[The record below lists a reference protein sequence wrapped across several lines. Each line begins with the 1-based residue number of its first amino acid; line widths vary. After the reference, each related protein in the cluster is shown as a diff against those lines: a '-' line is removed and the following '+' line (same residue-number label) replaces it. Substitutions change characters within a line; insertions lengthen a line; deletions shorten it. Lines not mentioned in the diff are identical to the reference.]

1 MPARRLTR
9 NFLPILLLLT
19 PAFARAAEAPVADPS
34 LKAAGHWEG
43 EINLPQ
49 DAGKLQVM
57 IDLRE
62 GAAWT
67 GTIDIPM
74 QGAKALPLEEIA
86 VQDGKVHFKI
96 KGIPGAPTFDGTL
109 TAAPAQSIQGT
120 FTQGGASLSFRLGR
134 DPVVK
139 PVRPQDPKPP
149 FPYTAEEVTYT
160 NGAVKLAGTLTL
172 PPGDGPF
179 PAVVLITGSG
189 AQDRDESLLGHKPF
203 LVLADH
209 LSRHGIAV
217 LRVDDRGI
225 GGSTGS
231 VSDSTS
237 ADFAQDTLAGVR
249 FLKAHAKI
257 AGDRIGVVGHSEG
270 GVVGP
275 LAASQS
281 SDVAFVVML
290 AGTGV
295 PGPEILVLQG
305 ERMARADGTA
315 EEKIRRQ
322 SASIRRLIDA
332 VLTENDPAAREAK
345 LRQAAREDAATL
357 TPDELKAAGGTDAV
371 VENTTKTFNS
381 PWFRYFL
388 AYDPRPSLRKLKVPV
403 LALNGELDLQV
414 IPDQNLPEIEKAL
427 KEGGNKDFT
436 LKRLPGLNHLFQP
449 AKSGSPTE
457 YMKIDVTMD
466 PLALDT
472 VTQWIA
478 ERFAAPK
485 AATR

>member
-1 MPARRLTR
+1 MPSRRLAR
-9 NFLPILLLLT
+9 NFLLLLLLLT
-19 PAFARAAEAPVADPS
+19 PAFARAAAADPDPA

-49 DAGKLQVM
+49 DAGQIQVM
-57 IDLRE
+57 IDLVRE
-62 GAAWT
+62 GGVWT
-67 GTIDIPM
+67 GSIDIPM
-74 QGAKALPLEEIA
+74 QGAKALPLEEVT
-86 VQDGKVHFKI
+86 VQEDKVHFKI
-96 KGIPGAPTFDGTL
+96 KGIPGVPTFDGTL
-109 TAAPAQSIQGT
+109 AAAPTQSIRGT
-120 FTQGGASLSFRLGR
+120 FTQGGASLPFRLGR

-149 FPYTAEEVTYT
+149 FPYTSEEVTYT

-179 PAVVLITGSG
+179 PAVVMITGSG

-217 LRVDDRGI
+217 LRADDRGV

-237 ADFAQDTLAGVR
+237 ADFAQDALAGVR
-249 FLKAHAKI
+249 FLKTHSKI
-257 AGDRIGVVGHSEG
+257 AGDRIGLVGHSEG
-270 GVVGP
+270 AVVGP

-295 PGPEILVLQG
+295 PGPEVLVLQS
-305 ERMARADGTA
+305 ERMARADGTP
-315 EEKIRRQ
+315 EEKIRKQ
-322 SASIRRLIDA
+322 TASIRRMMDA
-332 VLTENDPAAREAK
+332 VRTENDPAVRERK
-345 LRQAAREDAATL
+345 LREAARENVAAL
-357 TPDELKAAGGTDAV
+357 TPDELKAAGGADGVIDGAV
-371 VENTTKTFNS
+371 KTFNS
-381 PWFRYFL
+381 RWFHYFL
-388 AYDPRPSLRKLKVPV
+388 TYDPRPALRRVKVPV

-449 AKSGSPTE
+449 AKTGSPTE
-457 YMKIDVTMD
+457 YAKIETTMD
-466 PLALDT
+466 PLVLDT
-472 VTQWIA
+472 VTRWIT

-485 AATR
+485 AAVR

>member
-1 MPARRLTR
+1 VPSLR
-9 NFLPILLLLT
+9 FSLLLVLLIAA
-19 PAFARAAEAPVADPS
+19 PGFSRAAEPPDADQAVR
-34 LKAAGHWEG
+34 AAGHWEG

-57 IDLRE
+57 IDLVRE
-62 GAAWT
+62 GGAWK
-67 GTIDIPM
+67 GAIDIPM
-74 QGAKALPLEEIA
+74 QGAKGLPLEDVA

-96 KGIPGAPTFDGTL
+96 KGVPGAPTFDGTL
-109 TAAPAQSIQGT
+109 ALSPTQSIQGT
-120 FTQGGASLSFRLGR
+120 FTQGSASLAFRLGR
-134 DPVVK
+134 DAVARPA
-139 PVRPQDPKPP
+139 RPQEPKPP

-179 PAVVLITGSG
+179 PAVVMITGSG
-189 AQDRDESLLGHKPF
+189 AQDRDETLLGHKPF
-203 LVLADH
+203 LILADH

-217 LRVDDRGI
+217 LRADDRGI

-231 VSDSTS
+231 VPDSTT
-237 ADFAQDTLAGVR
+237 ADFAQDALAGVR
-249 FLKAHAKI
+249 FLKAHPKI
-257 AGDRIGVVGHSEG
+257 AGDRIGLIGHSEG

-295 PGPEILVLQG
+295 PGPEVLILQS
-305 ERMARADGTA
+305 ERIARAEGTP
-315 EEKIRRQ
+315 EEKIQRQ
-322 SASIRRLIDA
+322 SAAIRRMVDA
-332 VLTENDPAAREAK
+332 IRAESDPAAREAK
-345 LRQAAREDAATL
+345 LREAAREQAATM
-357 TPDELKAAGGTDAV
+357 TPDELRAAGGADGV
-371 VENTTKTFNS
+371 IDRGVRTFNS

-388 AYDPRPSLRKLKVPV
+388 TYDPRPALRLVKVPV

-436 LKRLPGLNHLFQP
+436 IKRLPGLNHLFQP
-449 AKSGSPTE
+449 AKTGSPSE
-457 YMKIDVTMD
+457 YAKIETTMD
-466 PLALDT
+466 PLVLDT
-472 VTQWIA
+472 VTQWIT
-478 ERFAAPK
+478 ERFITPKTAA
-485 AATR
+485 R